1 MHSFISIAR
10 RFHVVSFV
18 LAAVCFAAMSLF
30 CQNAV
35 MGQEAGGEETAVAA
49 DVGENNSSGQ
59 EEGATESAGEKPN
72 VDEKDKNNHEDQ
84 KNAAEGNEEGKQDI
98 ATKDKS
104 TESEQNKVS
113 FWQNPW
119 NKCKTFIG
127 NFIGNNMN
135 YICLAFSF
143 ISFVICFWKYT
154 FIIPKRRRTYLEKNI
169 ASLNDFKI
177 IASDCLKMRI
187 PNSETRITENEKANL
202 ISHDEA
208 KKIISDVLKKHT
220 GEDYIVNKKTT
231 YERFCDYW
239 WPTYIPLSQEDAYL
253 IILLTWDEKHNDEF
267 EKNLQNHKKA
277 ICNIYDKRYKAFWW
291 YWFETISFW
300 SFFIYILPLLTAFGK
315 VVYFWIRNFWIC
327 N

>member
-1 MHSFISIAR
+1 MEHIWHEQS
-10 RFHVVSFV
+10 
-18 LAAVCFAAMSLF
+18 
-30 CQNAV
+30 
-35 MGQEAGGEETAVAA
+35 EEEPV
-49 DVGENNSSGQ
+49 E
-59 EEGATESAGEKPN
+59 P
-72 VDEKDKNNHEDQ
+72 
-84 KNAAEGNEEGKQDI
+84 EGNEEGKQDI

-113 FWQNPW
+113 FWQKAW
-119 NKCKTFIG
+119 DKCKT
-127 NFIGNNMN
+127 FIGNNMN
-135 YICLAFSF
+135 YICLAFS
-143 ISFVICFWKYT
+143 INSFVICFWKYT

-169 ASLNDFKI
+169 ACLNDFKI

-187 PNSETRITENEKANL
+187 PNSETGITENEKTNL

-231 YERFCDYW
+231 YERFRDYW